1 MQQGIQPLQE
11 KLEKDGNKPYST
23 KTAMQ
28 EITNR
33 VSLIKRNDLA
43 LDLLPLFENHI
54 FIKTWLDSFQD
65 MFYEY
70 IKKYI

>member
-1 MQQGIQPLQE
+1 
-11 KLEKDGNKPYST
+11 
-23 KTAMQ
+23 MQ